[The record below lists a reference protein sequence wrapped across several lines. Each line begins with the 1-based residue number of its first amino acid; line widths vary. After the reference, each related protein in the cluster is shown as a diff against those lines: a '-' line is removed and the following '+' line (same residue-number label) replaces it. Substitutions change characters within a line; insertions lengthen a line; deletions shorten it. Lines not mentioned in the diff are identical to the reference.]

1 MKYFQ
6 LHNLRNDG
14 LPLIYRDIPQATSIE
29 LHKHDYIELVFVHG
43 GNGVHLL
50 QGREGLLTTSI
61 IKGDVFTILP
71 GECHAYRDC
80 RDFRIYNLCISTDY
94 LQRLAPELSK
104 MAHYAR
110 FFTLNRQDCTPRLH
124 LSPAAFQQV
133 EFHMRQIVNA
143 LNSRRDTRLWAI
155 QVSLENLLLSVFD
168 SDSGSIATAT
178 VEATTD
184 ERLFQSIERL
194 ELHPERPLKLQEEA
208 RLSGMSLSSYAHKF
222 RQAVGYAPNEYV
234 TFLRLEKARRQ
245 IEETNR
251 PLTDIALDCG
261 FCDSNYLTRQFRKR
275 YGITPARH
283 RRSLRFYPGTSQT
296 APAFPR

>member
-6 LHNLRNDG
+6 LQNMRNDG
-14 LPLIYRDIPQATSIE
+14 LPLVFRDVPQANFMDFHE
-29 LHKHDYIELVFVHG
+29 HDYIELVFVHG

-50 QGREGLLTTSI
+50 QGRNKLVTTNT

-71 GECHAYRDC
+71 GESHAYRDC
-80 RDFRIYNLCISTDY
+80 RDFRIYNLCISADY
-94 LQRLAPELSK
+94 LQGLSPELNK
-104 MAHYAR
+104 MEHYAK
-110 FFTLNRQDCTPRLH
+110 FFSLGREDCTPRLH
-124 LSPAAFQQV
+124 LPPAAFQQV
-133 EFHMRQIVNA
+133 DFHMRQIVSA
-143 LNSRRDTRLWAI
+143 LNSRRSTRSWAI

-168 SDSGSIATAT
+168 SDSSSIAVAT
-178 VEATTD
+178 VEATID

-194 ELHPERPLKLQEEA
+194 ELHPERPLKLREEA

-222 RQAVGYAPNEYV
+222 RQTVGYAPNEYV
-234 TFLRLEKARRQ
+234 TFLRLEKARRL

-275 YGITPARH
+275 YGISPARH
-283 RRSLRFYPGTSQT
+283 RRSLRFYPGSSQT
-296 APAFPR
+296 APTFQ